1 MKGELTLLRMLSICL
16 LMMFPILS
24 MSTSSFPAAR
34 PDSTSS
40 TLHTQ
45 STILA
50 CETTN
55 IRLQPYPANI
65 TLLSTYNVHT
75 MYMYNVPESVNG
87 SID

>member
-40 TLHTQ
+40 TLHTEI
-45 STILA
+45 SHIEHHLGT
-50 CETTN
+50 
-55 IRLQPYPANI
+55 
-65 TLLSTYNVHT
+65 
-75 MYMYNVPESVNG
+75 
-87 SID
+87 